1 MVDDCFRDYTI
12 LILILIGD
20 SSSTNT
26 RTMTAE
32 QIECLVDF
40 FAFRDTKNFIFFWG
54 FINQHET
61 HDALSRARGL
71 PWGPHEKASV
81 QCGVH
86 ITPISSYAFMDV
98 YGTQHNSIVNGC

>member
-40 FAFRDTKNFIFFWG
+40 CAFRDTKNFNFFGDSSANTKAMTLSAELEDFPGAPVRKLAFSWG
-54 FINQHET
+54 SHNSNFT
-61 HDALSRARGL
+61 
-71 PWGPHEKASV
+71 
-81 QCGVH
+81 
-86 ITPISSYAFMDV
+86 MV
-98 YGTQHNSIVNGC
+98 YGCLWYANNYS

>member
-1 MVDDCFRDYTI
+1 MVDDCFRDYTILI

-40 FAFRDTKNFIFFWG
+40 FAFRDTKNFNFFG
-54 FINQHET
+54 DSSTTKAMTPSAELEDFPGAPGHE
-61 HDALSRARGL
+61 R
-71 PWGPHEKASV
+71 
-81 QCGVH
+81 
-86 ITPISSYAFMDV
+86 
-98 YGTQHNSIVNGC
+98 